1 MHAPRR
7 RRRRRL
13 LRRRRRCQAGG
24 AHRATAE
31 GADRVHQDAA
41 VPAARTVRRRGH
53 ASLARRHSQDAGG
66 AEGARQDVRVPHLRQ
81 RGPRVLCRGPATVS
95 PARGDGRLEEGPRL
109 VRETSGGRCAVK
121 VKAVNGFARI
131 LKAEGIPW
139 VSCYPTSP
147 VNNALGEEGVPI
159 LMMGEERFAVA
170 VADAFSRVTSGKQI
184 GACTVMAGL
193 NAAGIQMAYGAIAQA
208 WEDSSP
214 VLVIAEG
221 VGSGNSRHTHF
232 DMAGAFKPITKWVGE
247 IDRADLIP
255 DYVRRAFTHL
265 RSGRPGPVLLIIP
278 RDLGEYDADEHPYA
292 PVKGWRSG
300 PDPDDV
306 KTAVRV
312 LLAAKDPLL
321 YVGEGVLYADAT
333 SELKRFAELAQMP
346 VLTTLK
352 AKGAFPENHGLSVGV
367 RGSLAEHFLNKADV
381 LFSVGSSLF
390 PNRFSHSIPGADKKT
405 IIQCT
410 VDTLD
415 INRSYETRYA
425 VIGDAKLT
433 LQALI
438 DELAA
443 KGGGAKQTALVDE
456 IRKGK
461 QAFMDK
467 FRPWMESNDT
477 PINPYRVFGDLM
489 KVLDPQKSFL
499 TADSGNTRDQTST
512 VYEAQIPR
520 GYLGWGNV
528 STLGFS
534 LAGAIAAKL
543 AYPDRLGVH
552 VTGDAGV
559 CYMMGN
565 FEAVARYKIG
575 ITTIHIKNGG
585 YSGYGPGF
593 WGAGHDPYTWKVS
606 DHESACMANM
616 AKALGFHA
624 EDVTQP

>member
-1 MHAPRR
+1 MKI
-7 RRRRRL
+7 
-13 LRRRRRCQAGG
+13 Q
-24 AHRATAE
+24 
-31 GADRVHQDAA
+31 
-41 VPAARTVRRRGH
+41 
-53 ASLARRHSQDAGG
+53 
-66 AEGARQDVRVPHLRQ
+66 
-81 RGPRVLCRGPATVS
+81 
-95 PARGDGRLEEGPRL
+95 
-109 VRETSGGRCAVK
+109 
-121 VKAVNGFARI
+121 AVNGIARI

-214 VLVIAEG
+214 LLVMAEG
-221 VGSGNSRHTHF
+221 VGAGATRHTHY
-232 DMAGAFKPITKWVGE
+232 DMAGAFKSVTKWVGE
-247 IDRADLIP
+247 VGRADQVP

-265 RSGRPGPVLLIIP
+265 RSGRPGPVLLLIP
-278 RDLGEYDADEHPYA
+278 RDLGEYDEAEHPYA

-306 KTAVRV
+306 KSAIKT
-312 LLAAKDPLL
+312 LLAAKNPLL
-321 YVGEGVLYADAT
+321 HVGEGVLYADAT
-333 SELKRFAELAQMP
+333 AELLQFAEAAQVP
-346 VLTTLK
+346 VMTTLK
-352 AKGAFPENHGLSVGV
+352 AKGAFPEHHPLSVGI
-367 RGSLAEHFLNKADV
+367 RGSLTEHYLRGCDV
-381 LFSVGSSLF
+381 LFSIGSSLF
-390 PNRFSHSIPGADKKT
+390 PNRFSHAVPEPDKKT
-405 IIQCT
+405 IVQCT

-415 INRSYETRYA
+415 INRSYETRHA

-438 DELAA
+438 EELA
-443 KGGGAKQTALVDE
+443 KRGGAGKKPALVDE
-456 IRKGK
+456 IRAHK
-461 QAFMDK
+461 QAFLAK
-467 FRPWMESNDT
+467 FTPWLTSNET
-477 PINPYRVFGDLM
+477 PINPYRVLGDLM
-489 KVLDPQKSFL
+489 KVLDPKNSFV

-512 VYEAQIPR
+512 VYETHIPR
-520 GYLGWGNV
+520 GFLGWGNV

-534 LAGAIAAKL
+534 LAGAVAAKL
-543 AYPDRLGVH
+543 AYPNRQCVN

-565 FEAVARYKIG
+565 FEAVARYKLG
-575 ITTIHIKNGG
+575 ITTIHINNGG

-606 DHESACMANM
+606 DHGSACMATM
-616 AKALGFHA
+616 AKSVGFHS
-624 EDVTQP
+624 EDVSQPSEIIPALKRALDENAKGRPAFVEFLCSHHPVHGGWVRGGGGH